1 MNYYK
6 RVIIVKEK
14 APNLKIKGSVRLIKD
29 GDITLDGDFIL
40 NGTLN
45 GYLWCLSGD
54 SESVVGT
61 FDNVCKF
68 TYKLDDN
75 FTFYKGASFS
85 IMDKINKKILCYG
98 ESGTPYVD
106 EKSSSKFLE
115 EKYFK
120 GAKKIV
126 DNSSKIEYDDYLIA
140 TENYYSK
147 EDEKL
152 LYQQTN
158 RTQNFNKQEE
168 PKKEVTIEPVSNETG
183 FSDCEDFNYYKKV
196 EEKLNDLIKTH
207 EKSKKLSELLG
218 GEIVKINYDELK
230 EYFVG
235 KILKEG
241 KPKYILYG
249 IRGSYS
255 TIPKNFENAHFIP
268 ESEFNL
274 EGMGYYF
281 IFQSVHTGEVII

>member
-29 GDITLDGDFIL
+29 GDITLEGDFIL

-61 FDNVCKF
+61 FPSVCKF
-68 TYKLDDN
+68 SYKLDDN
-75 FTFYKGASFS
+75 FTFYNGASFS
-85 IMDKINKKILCYG
+85 IIDKSAKKILCYG
-98 ESGTPYVD
+98 KSGTPYIN
-106 EKSSSKFLE
+106 EENSSRYLE

-120 GAKKIV
+120 EANKIV
-126 DNSSKIEYDDYLIA
+126 DNSSEFEYDDYLIA
-140 TENYYSK
+140 SENYYSK
-147 EDEKL
+147 ENEKL

-158 RTQNFNKQEE
+158 GVQNFNKQEE
-168 PKKEVTIEPVSNETG
+168 AKKEVSVEPISNEADFIG
-183 FSDCEDFNYYKKV
+183 CENFNYYKKV
-196 EEKLNDLIKTH
+196 EEKLNELLKTH
-207 EKSKKLSELLG
+207 EKAEKISELLG
-218 GEIVKINYDELK
+218 GEIVKVNYDETK
-230 EYFVG
+230 EYYVG

-241 KPKYILYG
+241 NPKYILYG

-255 TIPKNFENAHFIP
+255 STPKNFENAHFIP